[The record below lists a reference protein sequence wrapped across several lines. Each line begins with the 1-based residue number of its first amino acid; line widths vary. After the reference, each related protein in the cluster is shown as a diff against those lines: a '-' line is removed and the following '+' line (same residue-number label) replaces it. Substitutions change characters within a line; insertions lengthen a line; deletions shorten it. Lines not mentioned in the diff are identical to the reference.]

1 MHKTL
6 YFDSNA
12 TTRVMP
18 QAIDAATQ
26 AMAELF
32 GNPSSSHSKGLQ
44 AKAILNRAR
53 FYAAKVIGAK
63 FEEVVFNSG
72 ATESIQTAILS
83 ALCDV
88 KQRLEGRE
96 KSEALLVYGATE
108 HKAVPQAL
116 AHWNCILGLNL
127 EIRALP
133 VDGQGRHDLEIL
145 SQWLPRTALLCTMAA
160 NNETGVVSDLEGVET
175 ILTVSQ
181 SKALWL
187 VDCVQALGKLTL
199 NLHKTRIDYAAFSG
213 HKLYAPKGVGMLYV
227 RTGAPWTALM
237 VGGGQEAGLRSGT
250 ENIPGIAAF
259 GAVLQLLADQ
269 TIFHTPETLE
279 GFRDQLA
286 SALCDAFPR
295 IVFNTPMAHALPT
308 TLNFSVPYVSSQ
320 MLLDIFDAAGVY
332 ISAGSACSAGKAE
345 SSDVLVAMNL
355 PQWQASSAVRL
366 SFGPLV
372 SADDIAAGCL
382 AIARCG
388 QLIEASHERA
398 LVNAETE
405 TLAENNLEFSVDA
418 CALTLQW
425 DELDDFLKKY
435 PHAQLID
442 VRESFE
448 HHASQGIQYGQR
460 FAVNRPF
467 SAMNESTREG
477 IKVPA
482 VVLFCRSG
490 SRSLKAAQYLQ
501 SLGCGI
507 VRHVHGGLAMR
518 P

>member
-1 MHKTL
+1 
-6 YFDSNA
+6 
-12 TTRVMP
+12 MP

-63 FEEVVFNSG
+63 LEDVVFTSG
-72 ATESIQTAILS
+72 ATESIQTAMLS

-175 ILTVSQ
+175 ILTASQ
-181 SKALWL
+181 SKARWL

-199 NLHKTRIDYAAFSG
+199 NLQKTRIDYAAFSG

-269 TIFHTPETLE
+269 KIFHTPETLK

-295 IVFNTPMAHALPT
+295 IVFNTPLAHALPT

-388 QLIEASHERA
+388 QLIEASERA
-398 LVNAETE
+398 LVNAETD
-405 TLAENNLEFSVDA
+405 TLAEKNLEFSVDA
-418 CALTLQW
+418 CGLTLQW

>member
-1 MHKTL
+1 
-6 YFDSNA
+6 
-12 TTRVMP
+12 MP
-18 QAIDAATQ
+18 QAVDAATQ

-63 FEEVVFNSG
+63 LEEVVFTSG
-72 ATESIQTAILS
+72 ATESIQTAMLS

-96 KSEALLVYGATE
+96 KTEALLVYGATE

-133 VDGQGRHDLEIL
+133 VNSQGRHDLEIL

-199 NLHKTRIDYAAFSG
+199 NLQKTRIDYAAFSG

-269 TIFHTPETLE
+269 KIFHTPETLK

-295 IVFNTPMAHALPT
+295 IVFNTPLAHALPT

-388 QLIEASHERA
+388 QLIEASERA
-398 LVNAETE
+398 LVNAETD
-405 TLAENNLEFSVDA
+405 TLAEKNLEFSVDA
-418 CALTLQW
+418 CGLTLQW

>member
-1 MHKTL
+1 
-6 YFDSNA
+6 
-12 TTRVMP
+12 MP

-63 FEEVVFNSG
+63 LEDVVFTSG
-72 ATESIQTAILS
+72 ATESIQTAMLS

-88 KQRLEGRE
+88 KERLEGRE
-96 KSEALLVYGATE
+96 KTQALLVYGATE

-175 ILTVSQ
+175 ILTASQ

-199 NLHKTRIDYAAFSG
+199 NLQKTRIDYAAFSG

-269 TIFHTPETLE
+269 KIFHTPETLK

-295 IVFNTPMAHALPT
+295 IVFNTPLAHALPT

-388 QLIEASHERA
+388 QLIEASERA
-398 LVNAETE
+398 LVNAETD
-405 TLAENNLEFSVDA
+405 TLAEKNLEFSVDA
-418 CALTLQW
+418 CGLTLQW

>member
-63 FEEVVFNSG
+63 LEEVVFTSG
-72 ATESIQTAILS
+72 ATESIQTAMLS
-83 ALCDV
+83 ALCDI
-88 KQRLEGRE
+88 KERLEGRE
-96 KSEALLVYGATE
+96 KTQALLVYGATE

-133 VDGQGRHDLEIL
+133 VNSQGRHDLEIL

-175 ILTVSQ
+175 ILTASQ

-199 NLHKTRIDYAAFSG
+199 NLQKTRIDYAAFSG

-237 VGGGQEAGLRSGT
+237 VGGGQETGLRSGT

-269 TIFHTPETLE
+269 KIFHTPETLK

-286 SALCDAFPR
+286 SSLCEAFPR
-295 IVFNTPMAHALPT
+295 IVFNTPLAHALPT
-308 TLNFSVPYVSSQ
+308 TLNFSVPNVSSQ

-332 ISAGSACSAGKAE
+332 VSAGSACSAGKAE

-388 QLIEASHERA
+388 QLIEASHECA

-405 TLAENNLEFSVDA
+405 TLAEKNLEFSVDA

>member
-1 MHKTL
+1 
-6 YFDSNA
+6 
-12 TTRVMP
+12 MP

-63 FEEVVFNSG
+63 LEEVVFTSG
-72 ATESIQTAILS
+72 ATESIQTAMLS

-175 ILTVSQ
+175 ILTASQ
-181 SKALWL
+181 SKARWL

-269 TIFHTPETLE
+269 KIFHTPETLK

-286 SALCDAFPR
+286 SVLCEAFPR
-295 IVFNTPMAHALPT
+295 IVFNTPLAHALPT
-308 TLNFSVPYVSSQ
+308 TLNFSVPNVSSQ

-388 QLIEASHERA
+388 QLIEASERA
-398 LVNAETE
+398 LVNAETD
-405 TLAENNLEFSVDA
+405 TLAEKNLEFSVDA
-418 CALTLQW
+418 CGLTLQW

-477 IKVPA
+477 INVPA

>member
-1 MHKTL
+1 
-6 YFDSNA
+6 
-12 TTRVMP
+12 MP
-18 QAIDAATQ
+18 QAVDAATQ

-63 FEEVVFNSG
+63 FEEVVFTSG

-199 NLHKTRIDYAAFSG
+199 NLQKTRIDYAAFSG

-269 TIFHTPETLE
+269 KIFHTPEILK

-286 SALCDAFPR
+286 SALCEAFPR
-295 IVFNTPMAHALPT
+295 IVFNTPLAHALPT
-308 TLNFSVPYVSSQ
+308 TLNFSVPTVSSQ

-332 ISAGSACSAGKAE
+332 VSAGSACSAGKAE

-388 QLIEASHERA
+388 QLIEASERA
-398 LVNAETE
+398 LVNAETD
-405 TLAENNLEFSVDA
+405 TLAEKNLEFSVDA
-418 CALTLQW
+418 CGLTLQW

>member
-12 TTRVMP
+12 TTCVMP

-63 FEEVVFNSG
+63 LEDVVFTSG
-72 ATESIQTAILS
+72 ATESIQTAMLS

-96 KSEALLVYGATE
+96 KTEALLVYGATE

-133 VDGQGRHDLEIL
+133 VNSQGRHDLEIL

-175 ILTVSQ
+175 ILTASQ

-199 NLHKTRIDYAAFSG
+199 NLQKTRIDYAAFSG

-269 TIFHTPETLE
+269 KIFHTPETLK

-295 IVFNTPMAHALPT
+295 IVFNTPLAHALPT

-388 QLIEASHERA
+388 QLIEASERA
-398 LVNAETE
+398 LVNAETD
-405 TLAENNLEFSVDA
+405 TLAEKNLEFSVDA
-418 CALTLQW
+418 CGLTLQW

>member
-12 TTRVMP
+12 TTCVMP

-63 FEEVVFNSG
+63 LEDVVFTSG
-72 ATESIQTAILS
+72 ATESIQTAMLS

-133 VDGQGRHDLEIL
+133 VNSQGRHDLEIL

-175 ILTVSQ
+175 ILTASQ

-199 NLHKTRIDYAAFSG
+199 NLQKTRIDYAAFSG

-269 TIFHTPETLE
+269 KIFHTPETLK

-295 IVFNTPMAHALPT
+295 IVFNTPLAHALPT

-388 QLIEASHERA
+388 QLIEASERA
-398 LVNAETE
+398 LVNAETD
-405 TLAENNLEFSVDA
+405 TLAEKNLEFSVDA
-418 CALTLQW
+418 CGLTLQW

>member
-1 MHKTL
+1 
-6 YFDSNA
+6 
-12 TTRVMP
+12 MP

-63 FEEVVFNSG
+63 FEEVVFTSG
-72 ATESIQTAILS
+72 ATESIQTAMLS

-96 KSEALLVYGATE
+96 KTEALLVYGATE

-133 VDGQGRHDLEIL
+133 VNSQGRHDLEIL

-175 ILTVSQ
+175 ILTASQ

-187 VDCVQALGKLTL
+187 VDCVQGLGKLTL
-199 NLHKTRIDYAAFSG
+199 NLQKTRIDYAAFSG

-269 TIFHTPETLE
+269 KIFHTPETLK

-295 IVFNTPMAHALPT
+295 IVFNTPLAHALPT

-388 QLIEASHERA
+388 QLIEASERA
-398 LVNAETE
+398 LVNAETD
-405 TLAENNLEFSVDA
+405 TLAEKNLEFSVDA
-418 CALTLQW
+418 CGLTLQW

>member
-12 TTRVMP
+12 TTCVMP

-63 FEEVVFNSG
+63 LEDVVFTSG
-72 ATESIQTAILS
+72 ATESIQTAMLS

-96 KSEALLVYGATE
+96 KTEALLVYGATE

-175 ILTVSQ
+175 ILTASQ

-199 NLHKTRIDYAAFSG
+199 NLQKTRIDYAAFSG

-269 TIFHTPETLE
+269 KIFHTPETLK

-295 IVFNTPMAHALPT
+295 IVFNTPLAHALPT

-388 QLIEASHERA
+388 QLIEASERA
-398 LVNAETE
+398 LVNAETD
-405 TLAENNLEFSVDA
+405 TLAEKNLEFSVDA
-418 CALTLQW
+418 CGLTLQW

-501 SLGCGI
+501 SLGCAI

>member
-1 MHKTL
+1 
-6 YFDSNA
+6 
-12 TTRVMP
+12 MP

-63 FEEVVFNSG
+63 LEDVVFTSG
-72 ATESIQTAILS
+72 ATESIQTAMLS

-175 ILTVSQ
+175 ILTASQ

-199 NLHKTRIDYAAFSG
+199 NLQKTRIDYAAFSG

-269 TIFHTPETLE
+269 KIFHTPETLK

-295 IVFNTPMAHALPT
+295 IVFNTPLAHALPT

-388 QLIEASHERA
+388 QLIEASERA
-398 LVNAETE
+398 LVNAETD
-405 TLAENNLEFSVDA
+405 TLAEKNLEFSVDA
-418 CALTLQW
+418 CGLTLQW

>member
-1 MHKTL
+1 
-6 YFDSNA
+6 
-12 TTRVMP
+12 MP

-63 FEEVVFNSG
+63 LEEVVFTSG
-72 ATESIQTAILS
+72 ATESIQTAMLS

-96 KSEALLVYGATE
+96 KTEALLVYGATE

-133 VDGQGRHDLEIL
+133 VNSQGRHDLEIL

-175 ILTVSQ
+175 ILTASQ

-187 VDCVQALGKLTL
+187 VDCVQGLGKLTL

-269 TIFHTPETLE
+269 KIFHTPETLK

-286 SALCDAFPR
+286 SALCEAFPR
-295 IVFNTPMAHALPT
+295 IVFNTPLAHALPT

-388 QLIEASHERA
+388 QLIDASHERA

-405 TLAENNLEFSVDA
+405 TLAEKNLEFSVDA

>member
-1 MHKTL
+1 
-6 YFDSNA
+6 
-12 TTRVMP
+12 MP

-63 FEEVVFNSG
+63 LEDVVFTSG
-72 ATESIQTAILS
+72 ATESIQTAMLS

-96 KSEALLVYGATE
+96 KTEALLVYGATE

-175 ILTVSQ
+175 ILTASQ

-199 NLHKTRIDYAAFSG
+199 NLQKTRIDYAAFSG

-269 TIFHTPETLE
+269 KIFHTPETLK

-295 IVFNTPMAHALPT
+295 IVFNTPLAHALPT

-388 QLIEASHERA
+388 QLIEASERA
-398 LVNAETE
+398 LVNAETD
-405 TLAENNLEFSVDA
+405 TLAEKNLEFSVDA
-418 CALTLQW
+418 CGLTLQW